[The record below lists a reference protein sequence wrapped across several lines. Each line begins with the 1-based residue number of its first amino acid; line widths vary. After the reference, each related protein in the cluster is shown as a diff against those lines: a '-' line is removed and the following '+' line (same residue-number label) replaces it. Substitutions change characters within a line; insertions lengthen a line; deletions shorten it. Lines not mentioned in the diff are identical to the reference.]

1 MTSDAER
8 RQKQARFV
16 RDRYPRSGS
25 LRGGR
30 SFDLRLMQRED
41 RDAVL
46 AFARALPADDL
57 LYLRNDITQP
67 QVVDRW
73 LDDID
78 RLNTITILALEDGQI
93 IAETSLVQ
101 SGAGWTR
108 HRADIRLIVGPRA
121 RGEGLGH
128 YLAEE
133 IFVIAELL
141 GLRKLSAQ
149 MSHDQLSAQSVFRGL
164 GFESVALLPG
174 FVIDREGQERD
185 LLVMAYDVTAG
196 GAPASAQ
203 ANTPESADARG

>member
-30 SFDLRLMQRED
+30 SFDLRLMQRDD

-57 LYLRNDITQP
+57 LYLRDDITQP
-67 QVVDRW
+67 ETVAIW
-73 LDDID
+73 LDNID
-78 RLNTITILALEDGQI
+78 RLNTITILAQEDGQI
-93 IAETSLVQ
+93 IGETSLIQ

-108 HRADIRLIVGPRA
+108 HRADIRMIVGPQV

-149 MSHDQLSAQSVFRGL
+149 MSHDQLGAQSVFRGL

-203 ANTPESADARG
+203 ANTQEN